1 MVGGSITN
9 CSTGVNANS
18 GYDGGIAAGFVAFI
32 EDENASIE
40 NCFSNSTVSGANAC
54 GFVGENGGNI
64 SNCYATGNVNG
75 IDNSMNFI
83 ATNQGT
89 IDNCYTT
96 ITGGAENG
104 VSVVTG
110 AQIKQLQEEG
120 ILPTGNNSGSY
131 TGFFVGIN
139 SDDSS
144 VIGAD
149 FSFGFEMSVDLSSST
164 AAGEALKVIDSYI
177 KEVNAKQVEFGSV
190 QNRLESVLESI
201 GVSIDN
207 LTSTQSTIRD
217 ADIANLSSEY
227 IRNQILQQAAA
238 TLLATANQTP
248 AIALQLL

>member
-1 MVGGSITN
+1 MTIMNMGTI
-9 CSTGVNANS
+9 
-18 GYDGGIAAGFVAFI
+18 
-32 EDENASIE
+32 
-40 NCFSNSTVSGANAC
+40 SNSYV
-54 GFVGENGGNI
+54 
-64 SNCYATGNVNG
+64 TGNVNG
-75 IDNSMNFI
+75 TDNSFNFGESYGG
-83 ATNQGT
+83 GT
-89 IDNCYTT
+89 INNCYTT
-96 ITGGAENG
+96 IAGDTADG
-104 VSVVTG
+104 VTVATE

-120 ILPTGNNSGSY
+120 ILPTGNNSGSFA
-131 TGFFVGIN
+131 GFFVGIN
-139 SDDSS
+139 SDGSS

-217 ADIANLSSEY
+217 ADIANLSSKY